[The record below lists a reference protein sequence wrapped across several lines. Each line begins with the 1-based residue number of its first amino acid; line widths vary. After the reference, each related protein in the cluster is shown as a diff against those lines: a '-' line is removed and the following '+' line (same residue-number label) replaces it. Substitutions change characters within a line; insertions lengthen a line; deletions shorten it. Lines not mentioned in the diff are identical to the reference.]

1 MADPAEQSYDRANEF
16 GWKEGDIE
24 ILEPGT
30 VEPLLSEEDLDR
42 ISEQER
48 PALILMRRPSNL
60 TGTSRTRARARAK

>member
-30 VEPLLSEEDLDR
+30 VEPLLSEEELER
-42 ISEQER
+42 IVNENGPPHSDEEATEKAHR
-48 PALILMRRPSNL
+48 
-60 TGTSRTRARARAK
+60 